1 MRFAC
6 TAKSAWIGTGIG
18 NIRGSSSLKPVDCS
32 LSKTSFAEGL
42 RQHGVLGIRSED
54 RQTGAGMR
62 RWTRRVWTFLTST
75 LLLSGMFGK
84 QRGGSEM
91 YSMGKAECITIPLQ
105 SCRKGG
111 SCCVLTVSSPDG
123 GRRQLSAI
131 VDTGSPYLT
140 IPHNVINQGMT
151 AKFPTSFSPT
161 TETYGSVTGNMTWL
175 NGILELLP
183 LPSSNIDFGVA
194 DMNISKVSGGGA
206 LLGIIKYSNPAST
219 KIMMRPTVLDQ
230 ISISSSPIASFKMD
244 TPAGELVLSTKP
256 LISAAADALK
266 LVDLR
271 PLGDTVDHYACRVT
285 KLRLD
290 GFDVL
295 SGDMVTK
302 QVVAVLDTGLRRV
315 AIPSSATCLH
325 ILVLLYMSKIK
336 HLKLDFLVPSY
347 ISTSYQQTCW
357 PLHVVYEHTKY
368 PKKTPSTTCSD
379 GQKYFFPDMSGS
391 LVSLP
396 LLPLPDA

>member
-1 MRFAC
+1 M
-6 TAKSAWIGTGIG
+6 S
-18 NIRGSSSLKPVDCS
+18 
-32 LSKTSFAEGL
+32 
-42 RQHGVLGIRSED
+42 
-54 RQTGAGMR
+54 
-62 RWTRRVWTFLTST
+62 
-75 LLLSGMFGK
+75 
-84 QRGGSEM
+84 
-91 YSMGKAECITIPLQ
+91 SMGKAESITIPLQ

-140 IPHNVINQGMT
+140 IPHNFINQGMI

-175 NGILELLP
+175 NGILELAP

-194 DMNISKVSGGGA
+194 DKEISKVSGGGA

-219 KIMMRPTVLDQ
+219 KIMLRPTVLDQ

-256 LISAAADALK
+256 LISPAADALK

-295 SGDMVTK
+295 SGDLVTK
-302 QVVAVLDTGLRRV
+302 QVVAVFDTGLRRV
-315 AIPSSATCLH
+315 AIPSSSTCLL
-325 ILVLLYMSKIK
+325 IL
-336 HLKLDFLVPSY
+336 
-347 ISTSYQQTCW
+347 
-357 PLHVVYEHTKY
+357 
-368 PKKTPSTTCSD
+368 
-379 GQKYFFPDMSGS
+379 G
-391 LVSLP
+391 
-396 LLPLPDA
+396 